1 METNISGNMK
11 QFVTFKLDKEEYGV
25 DIQNVSIIEKMMPIT
40 RVPKTPSYIKGV
52 MNLRGEIVPVMDL
65 RARFDLTQ
73 SEETDDTRIIIVK
86 VDEVVFGF
94 IVDAVSEVLQLT
106 DDSIESTSSLKEN
119 ANIDFIY
126 GIGKVDERIVILL
139 NLERLSK
146 INQ

>member
-1 METNISGNMK
+1 METNISGNIK

-25 DIQNVSIIEKMMPIT
+25 DIQSVSIIEKMMPIT

-52 MNLRGEIVPVMDL
+52 INLRGEIVPVMDL
-65 RARFDLTQ
+65 RARFDLNQ

-94 IVDAVSEVLQLT
+94 IVDAVSEVLQL
-106 DDSIESTSSLKEN
+106 SGSAIESTSSLKEN

>member
-1 METNISGNMK
+1 METNISASLK
-11 QFVTFKLDKEEYGV
+11 QFVTFKLDREEYGV

-40 RVPKTPSYIKGV
+40 RVPKTPAYIKGV
-52 MNLRGEIVPVMDL
+52 INLRGEIVPVMDL
-65 RARFDLTQ
+65 RARFDLPL
-73 SEETDDTRIIIVK
+73 SEETDDTRIIIIK
-86 VDEVVFGF
+86 VEEVIFGF
-94 IVDAVSEVLQLT
+94 IVDAVSEVLQLEGNA
-106 DDSIESTSSLKEN
+106 IESTSSLKEN

>member
-106 DDSIESTSSLKEN
+106 GDAIESTSSLKEN

>member
-1 METNISGNMK
+1 
-11 QFVTFKLDKEEYGV
+11 
-25 DIQNVSIIEKMMPIT
+25 
-40 RVPKTPSYIKGV
+40 
-52 MNLRGEIVPVMDL
+52 MDL

-106 DDSIESTSSLKEN
+106 GDAIESTSSLKEN